1 MREIAFIK
9 QNKEKW
15 LDIEQQ
21 LLVKNKISADDWSQM
36 YVQLSNDLAFSQT
49 YYPKSDLTVYLNNLA
64 STVHQKVYT
73 NYKYEKNVLSKLFF
87 FEVPLIAYKYR
98 KVLYF
103 SLLIFLVFVGIG
115 IISAAYD
122 ERFVRLI
129 LGDAYVN
136 QTLEN
141 ISKGDAMA
149 VYKGS
154 SNWGSAFGITL
165 NNLYVGMR
173 CYIYGVFLGLG
184 TFYIMANN
192 AIMLGSFQYFFYE
205 KGVFNE
211 SIRGI
216 WLHGSMEIM
225 AIIIEVA
232 AGFILGAS
240 ILFPGTYTRMQSLKI
255 GFKNSFKLFI
265 STMPFT
271 IFAGLIEGYITRYAK
286 EMPHFLNYLIILST
300 LSLITFYYFIYP
312 ILVYKKTH
320 KNSQDVSTV

>member
-15 LDIEQQ
+15 LNIEQQ
-21 LLVKNKISADDWSQM
+21 LTVKNKISADDWSQM
-36 YVQLSNDLAFSQT
+36 YVQLTNDLSFSKT
-49 YYPKSDLTVYLNNLA
+49 YFPKSDLTVYLNNLA

-73 NYKYEKNVLSKLFF
+73 NYKYEKNVLSTFF
-87 FEVPLIAYKYR
+87 FYDVPLIAYKYR

-103 SLLIFLVFVGIG
+103 SLILFLVFVAIG
-115 IISAAYD
+115 VVSAAYD

-136 QTLEN
+136 KTLDN
-141 ISKGDAMA
+141 IANGDAMA
-149 VYKGS
+149 VYKGG

-184 TFYIMANN
+184 TLYIMFQN
-192 AIMLGSFQYFFYE
+192 AVMLGSFQYFFYE

-225 AIIIEVA
+225 AIVIEVC

-271 IFAGLIEGYITRYAK
+271 IFAGMIEGYITRYAK
-286 EMPHFLNYLIILST
+286 EMPNILNYLIIIST
-300 LSLITFYYFIYP
+300 LGLITFYYFIYP
-312 ILVYKKTH
+312 ILVHKKTL
-320 KNSQDVSTV
+320 KNS

>member
-15 LDIEQQ
+15 LNIEQQ
-21 LLVKNKISADDWSQM
+21 LSVKNKISADDWSQM
-36 YVQLSNDLAFSQT
+36 YIQLSNDLAFSQT
-49 YYPKSDLTVYLNNLA
+49 YYPKSDVTTYLNNLA
-64 STVHQKVYT
+64 GTVHQKVYT
-73 NYKYEKNVLSKLFF
+73 NYKYEKNVLSKFF
-87 FEVPLIAYKYR
+87 FYEVPHIAYEYR

-103 SLLIFLVFVGIG
+103 SLVLFLVFVSIG
-115 IISAAYD
+115 VISAAND
-122 ERFVRLI
+122 DRFVRLI

-136 QTLEN
+136 ATLDN
-141 ISKGDAMA
+141 IAKGDPMA

-154 SNWGSAFGITL
+154 SNWGSAIGITL
-165 NNLYVGMR
+165 NNLYVGIR
-173 CYIYGVFLGLG
+173 CYIYGIFGGLG
-184 TFYIMANN
+184 TFYIMFQN
-192 AIMLGSFQYFFYE
+192 AIMLGSFQYFFYD

-225 AIIIEVA
+225 AIVIEVC

-240 ILFPGTYTRMQSLKI
+240 ILFPGTYTRLQSLKI
-255 GFKNSFKLFI
+255 GFKKSFKLFI

-271 IFAGLIEGYITRYAK
+271 IFAGLIEGYVTRYAK
-286 EMPHFLNYLIILST
+286 EMPNVLNYIIIFGT

-312 ILVYKKTH
+312 LMVHKKTL
-320 KNSQDVSTV
+320 KK